1 MRTLWLLALSLLLLA
16 AGCGEGFHNAPLQL
30 GEVRGRVVGADPALT
45 TISVL
50 PGDATSA
57 EGAVP
62 LLTAGVDAEGRF
74 VLQEVPATRVTLYI
88 VGSPTQAIFLPL
100 DVLPAQVTDV
110 NDVVL
115 ESAASLTVLVR
126 DNTGSPLP
134 GADVDVD
141 VSPFGRQTTDSQG
154 KALFS
159 PLAPACYRIR
169 VRAEGFADAEL
180 ERCVSTGETAQVDIT
195 LQLEN

>member
-1 MRTLWLLALSLLLLA
+1 MRARPLFLLSLLLLSL
-16 AGCGEGFHNAPLQL
+16 GCGEGFHNAPLQL
-30 GEVRGRVVGADPALT
+30 GEVRGRVVGADPAQT

-50 PGDATSA
+50 PGDASSA

-62 LLTAGVDAEGRF
+62 LQTAGVDAEGRF
-74 VLQEVPATRVTLYI
+74 VLQGVPATRVTLYI

-100 DVLPAQVTDV
+100 DVLPAQVTNV

-134 GADVDVD
+134 GAEVDVD

-169 VRAEGFADAEL
+169 VRADGFADAEL
-180 ERCVSTGETAQVDIT
+180 ERCVSTGEAAQVDLT
-195 LQLEN
+195 LQRDN